1 MHTAPQVDVADYQS
15 TIANMTDHILL
26 LEEKLNKL
34 VRIKILYLKLKTNIS
49 TIVDLNRTVAK
60 RDDFADC

>member
-1 MHTAPQVDVADYQS
+1 MHTAPQVDVVDYQS

-49 TIVDLNRTVAK
+49 TIVDLIRTVAK